1 MRRCLMVA
9 IILAV
14 PHLAAAQAA
23 DDRDAVIA
31 AVQRFFDALGARDVA
46 AIKALVLMEG
56 SFFAVREDG
65 SVRATPIT
73 EFVNRLPAGKE
84 KFLERMWTPEVRIH
98 RGIATLWAPYD
109 FYRDGKFSHC
119 GIDAFDLV
127 KSTEG
132 WKIAGGTFTIEKS
145 NCPASPLGP
154 PK

>member
-1 MRRCLMVA
+1 MRRCLIVA
-9 IILAV
+9 MLLTT
-14 PHLAAAQAA
+14 PHLAAAQPAV
-23 DDRDAVIA
+23 DRDAVIA

-46 AIKALVLMEG
+46 AMKAIVLMEG

-65 SVRATPIT
+65 SVRPTPIAQ
-73 EFVNRLPAGKE
+73 FVDRLPAGKE
-84 KFLERMWTPEVRIH
+84 KFLERMWNPEVKVH
-98 RGIATLWAPYD
+98 GGIATLWAPYD

-127 KSTEG
+127 KSPEG